1 MFKTACDGETQ
12 SEIVIPLVVPTGTTD
27 RQTPDFKVIGVFDLD
42 STITRNFDNDDLE
55 GLKGILKILALGCD
69 WN

>member
-1 MFKTACDGETQ
+1 MRVVACDGETK
-12 SEIVIPLVVPTGTTD
+12 SEIVIPLVVPTGTTGGNA
-27 RQTPDFKVIGVFDLD
+27 DFRVIGVFDLD
-42 STITRNFDNDDLE
+42 STVIGTFDNDDLE